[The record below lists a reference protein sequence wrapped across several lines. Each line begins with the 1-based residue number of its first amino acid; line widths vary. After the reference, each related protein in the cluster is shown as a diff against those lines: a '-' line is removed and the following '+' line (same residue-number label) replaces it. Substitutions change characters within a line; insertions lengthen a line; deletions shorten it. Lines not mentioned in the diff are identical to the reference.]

1 MNATEHGR
9 KATIVWRVAHLVG
22 LVTMAGMLT
31 AVGQPEAANG
41 IGIIVG
47 AGVAALGGIVSTYA
61 YSQGKVDVAE
71 SAHGPHPTRMSGSM
85 KAVQ

>member
-1 MNATEHGR
+1 MNAAEHGR
-9 KATIVWRVAHLVG
+9 KATIVWRVAHLIVI
-22 LVTMAGMLT
+22 VTLMGVFA
-31 AVGQPEAANG
+31 AYSDPESASG

-71 SAHGPHPTRMSGSM
+71 SAHGPHPMRVSGSM
-85 KAVQ
+85 KAVP